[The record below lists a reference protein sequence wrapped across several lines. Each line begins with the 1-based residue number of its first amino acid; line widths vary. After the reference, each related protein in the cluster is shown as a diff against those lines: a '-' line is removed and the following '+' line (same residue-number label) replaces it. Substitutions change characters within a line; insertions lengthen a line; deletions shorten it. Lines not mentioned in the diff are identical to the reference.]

1 MKTMKTNPIIKIA
14 TLALLLIAGAG
25 IFQAKA
31 QYQSFFGDSLTI
43 YNVQGMGVSKGTST
57 DDIEL
62 IPGNTYEYGLF
73 TRDTVNINGHRY
85 YRFYSEHWEYLRE
98 DTATGRIYRYSPDDE
113 EEILT
118 CDMSLSV
125 GDTFWMPFDKS
136 YYYDSRPVPIV
147 VDTIYFVNGLKTIQ
161 FRTIYECGSMWSD
174 DPTPCPTLFGVEVH
188 HHPIIFVEGIGPN
201 FSPFGWLNDAFEE
214 CNGSCFTGEQ
224 ELHCGYGHWN
234 PFLLCVYKDR
244 ELVFMSDAQIGC
256 WQDNN
261 ISIQENQPLP
271 FSIYPNPTTHTLTVE
286 TASPI
291 REITVYDL
299 AGRVMMT
306 AEGGTVETC
315 HGASLQVDVS
325 SLPNGIYLL
334 RAVTD
339 NGVETGR
346 FVKN

>member
-62 IPGNTYEYGLF
+62 IPGNTYEYRLF

-98 DTATGRIYRYSPDDE
+98 DTATGRIYRFDLDAE

-136 YYYDSRPVPIV
+136 HYYDSRPVPIV

-161 FRTIYECGSMWSD
+161 FRTIYECGSTWSD

-201 FSPFGWLNDAFEE
+201 FSPFGWLNEDFEE

-244 ELVFMSDAQIGC
+244 ELVFMLDAQIGC

-271 FSIYPNPTTHTLTVE
+271 FSIHPNPTTHTLTVE
-286 TASPI
+286 TTNPI

-306 AEGGTVETC
+306 ADGGANN
-315 HGASLQVDVS
+315 HSPLRIMDVS

-339 NGVETGR
+339 SGVETGR

>member
-1 MKTMKTNPIIKIA
+1 MKTNPIIKIA
-14 TLALLLIAGAG
+14 ILALLLIVGAG
-25 IFQAKA
+25 GIPAKA

-43 YNVQGMGVSKGTST
+43 YNVQGMGVSKGTLT
-57 DDIEL
+57 EDIDY
-62 IPGNTYEYGLF
+62 IGGNTYDYWLY
-73 TRDTVNINGHRY
+73 TSDTVNINGFRY
-85 YRFYSEHWEYLRE
+85 YRFVSDHLVYLRE
-98 DTATGRIYRYSPDDE
+98 DTATGRIYRYDPDDE

-125 GDTFWMPFDKS
+125 EDTFWMPFDKT
-136 YYYDSRPVPIV
+136 YYTYYIDSRPVPIV

-161 FRTIYECGSMWSD
+161 FRTIYECGSV
-174 DPTPCPTLFGVEVH
+174 PCPTLFGVGGH

-271 FSIYPNPTTHTLTVE
+271 FSIYPNPANTALTVE
-286 TASPI
+286 SDSPV
-291 REITVYDL
+291 RTITIYDL
-299 AGRVMMT
+299 TGKTMMT
-306 AEGGTVETC
+306 VENCPSPATVN
-315 HGASLQVDVS
+315 VV
-325 SLPNGIYLL
+325 SLPRGIYLL
-334 RAVTD
+334 RAITD
-339 NGVETGR
+339 NRVKTAR